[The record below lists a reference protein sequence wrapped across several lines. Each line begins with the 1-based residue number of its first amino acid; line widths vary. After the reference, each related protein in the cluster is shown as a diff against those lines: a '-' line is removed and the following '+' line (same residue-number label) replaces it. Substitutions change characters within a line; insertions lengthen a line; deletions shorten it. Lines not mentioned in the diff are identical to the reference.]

1 MRIAVI
7 GPTYPYRGGIANFT
21 TLLTKALRE
30 EHEVLLISYSRQ
42 YPKWLFPGKSDQDPS
57 ENPITTEAEYL
68 IDSINPLTWLRTLW
82 RLRQFGPEVVV
93 MQWWVVFWAPLCL
106 VLGWGVRLLRNRP
119 KLAIIVHNAQPHE
132 ASTIDKVATRLGLSA
147 ADQLVAQAQSD
158 GDILKQQFAS
168 KQVVV
173 TPLPTYAALGD
184 NVLNSAELPHP
195 PDKPLLLFCGLIR
208 PYKGLDILLD
218 AMPLVL
224 VKCEV
229 HLAIVGEMWNG
240 GENYLAQ
247 IERLGLQ
254 PHITLENEYVANERL
269 AAWIKSA
276 EVVVLPY
283 RTATQSAVLQSA
295 FGLETPVITTA
306 VGGLPDVVDHGRT
319 GLLVPPEDPTAL
331 AEAIIQFLDDQLRP
345 QFVEHIRAQQARF
358 SWQTYIEQLLM

>member
-57 ENPITTEAEYL
+57 DNPITTEAEYL
-68 IDSINPLTWLRTLW
+68 IDSINPLTWLRALW
-82 RLRQFGPEVVV
+82 RLRQFGPDLVV
-93 MQWWVVFWAPLCL
+93 MQWWVVFWAPLCF

-119 KLAIIVHNAQPHE
+119 KLAVIVHNAQPHE
-132 ASTIDKVATRLGLSA
+132 ASTIDKVAIRLGLSA

-158 GDILKQQFAS
+158 GTILRQQFAS

-184 NVLNSAELPHP
+184 NVLNSAELPFP

-218 AMPLVL
+218 AMPHVL
-224 VKCEV
+224 AKRDA

-240 GENYLAQ
+240 GEDYLTQ

-254 PHITLENEYVANERL
+254 SHVTLENEYVTNERL

-319 GLLVPPEDPTAL
+319 GLLVPPEDPIAL
-331 AEAIIQFLDDQLRP
+331 ANAILHFFEQQLRLS
-345 QFVEHIRAQQARF
+345 FVEHIRAQTDRF
-358 SWQTYIEQLLM
+358 SWQNYIQHLLS